1 MKQDQDIK
9 GFTLLELIVV
19 IVIVGIIS
27 AVGYPNFTNWKDERE
42 ARFSAEKVARMLSN
56 LGTHVNRGSLV
67 YSQLYIN
74 WKQDKKTKENFPVFF

>member
-1 MKQDQDIK
+1 MQQDQDIK

-42 ARFSAEKVARMLSN
+42 ARFSLADQDSTIGELSKK
-56 LGTHVNRGSLV
+56 LGEV
-67 YSQLYIN
+67 
-74 WKQDKKTKENFPVFF
+74 